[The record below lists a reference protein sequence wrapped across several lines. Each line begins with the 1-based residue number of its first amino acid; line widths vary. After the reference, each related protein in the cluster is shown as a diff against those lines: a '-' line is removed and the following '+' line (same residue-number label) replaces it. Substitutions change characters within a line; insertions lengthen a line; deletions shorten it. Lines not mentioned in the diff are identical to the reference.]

1 METFNRLP
9 WMAKDSVFHRLAEI
23 AEVSAMTKEERQKY
37 DYALRK
43 YRDNLCVY
51 EGAIQKGIEKGIAKG
66 MEQGIA
72 KGMKQGI
79 AKGMKQGIAKGV
91 TKRNVEIVRRMK
103 AKGYPLEEIMDCT
116 GLSADEIGALS

>member
-9 WMAKDSVFHRLAEI
+9 WVAKDSVFHRLAEI

-51 EGAIQKGIEKGIAKG
+51 EGAIQKGIEKGITKG
-66 MEQGIA
+66 E
-72 KGMKQGI
+72 
-79 AKGMKQGIAKGV
+79 

-116 GLSADEIGALS
+116 GLSAEEIDALS

>member
-1 METFNRLP
+1 MLKNMETFNRLP
-9 WMAKDSVFHRLAEI
+9 WVAKDSVFHRLAEI

-51 EGAIQKGIEKGIAKG
+51 EGAIQKGIAKG
-66 MEQGIA
+66 MEQGIT
-72 KGMKQGI
+72 KGE
-79 AKGMKQGIAKGV
+79 

-116 GLSADEIGALS
+116 GLSADEIDALS

>member
-9 WMAKDSVFHRLAEI
+9 WVAKDSVFHRLAEI

-43 YRDNLCVY
+43 YRDNLCVC
-51 EGAIQKGIEKGIAKG
+51 EGAILKG

-79 AKGMKQGIAKGV
+79 AKGVAKGV

-116 GLSADEIGALS
+116 GLSADEIDALL

>member
-9 WMAKDSVFHRLAEI
+9 WVAKDSVFHRLAEI

-51 EGAIQKGIEKGIAKG
+51 EGAIQKGIEKGMKQGIEK
-66 MEQGIA
+66 GIA
-72 KGMKQGI
+72 KGI
-79 AKGMKQGIAKGV
+79 TKGE

-116 GLSADEIGALS
+116 GLSADEVDALS

>member
-1 METFNRLP
+1 MKNMETFNRLP
-9 WMAKDSVFHRLAEI
+9 WVAKDSVFHRLAEI

-51 EGAIQKGIEKGIAKG
+51 EGAIQKGIEKGMKQGIEK
-66 MEQGIA
+66 GIA
-72 KGMKQGI
+72 KGI
-79 AKGMKQGIAKGV
+79 TKGE

-116 GLSADEIGALS
+116 GLSADEVDALS

>member
-9 WMAKDSVFHRLAEI
+9 WVAKDSVFHRLAEI

-51 EGAIQKGIEKGIAKG
+51 EGAIQKGIEKG
-66 MEQGIA
+66 
-72 KGMKQGI
+72 MKQGI
-79 AKGMKQGIAKGV
+79 TKGE

-116 GLSADEIGALS
+116 GLSADEIDALS

>member
-9 WMAKDSVFHRLAEI
+9 WVAKDSVFHRLAEI

-51 EGAIQKGIEKGIAKG
+51 EGAIQKGIEKGMKQGIEK
-66 MEQGIA
+66 GIA
-72 KGMKQGI
+72 KGI
-79 AKGMKQGIAKGV
+79 TKGE

-103 AKGYPLEEIMDCT
+103 VKGYPLEEIMDCT
-116 GLSADEIGALS
+116 GLSADEVDALS

>member
-9 WMAKDSVFHRLAEI
+9 WVAKDSVFHRLAEI

-51 EGAIQKGIEKGIAKG
+51 EGAIQKGIEKGI
-66 MEQGIA
+66 E
-72 KGMKQGI
+72 
-79 AKGMKQGIAKGV
+79 KGV

>member
-9 WMAKDSVFHRLAEI
+9 WVAKDSVFHRLAEI

-66 MEQGIA
+66 IT
-72 KGMKQGI
+72 KGE
-79 AKGMKQGIAKGV
+79 

-116 GLSADEIGALS
+116 GLSADEIDALS

>member
-1 METFNRLP
+1 MP
-9 WMAKDSVFHRLAEI
+9 WVAKDSVFHRLAEI

-51 EGAIQKGIEKGIAKG
+51 EGAIQKGIEKG
-66 MEQGIA
+66 MEQGIE
-72 KGMKQGI
+72 KGE
-79 AKGMKQGIAKGV
+79 

-116 GLSADEIGALS
+116 GLSADEIDALS

>member
-1 METFNRLP
+1 MLKNMETFNRLP
-9 WMAKDSVFHRLAEI
+9 WVAKDSVFHRLAEI

-51 EGAIQKGIEKGIAKG
+51 EGAIQKGIEKG
-66 MEQGIA
+66 
-72 KGMKQGI
+72 MKQGI
-79 AKGMKQGIAKGV
+79 AKGITKGE

-116 GLSADEIGALS
+116 GLSAEEIDALS

>member
-9 WMAKDSVFHRLAEI
+9 WVAKDSVFHRLAEI

-51 EGAIQKGIEKGIAKG
+51 EGAIQKGIAKG
-66 MEQGIA
+66 ME
-72 KGMKQGI
+72 
-79 AKGMKQGIAKGV
+79 QGIAKGV

>member
-9 WMAKDSVFHRLAEI
+9 WVAKDSVFHRLAEI

-51 EGAIQKGIEKGIAKG
+51 EGAIQKGIAKGITKG
-66 MEQGIA
+66 E
-72 KGMKQGI
+72 
-79 AKGMKQGIAKGV
+79 

-116 GLSADEIGALS
+116 GLSAEEIDALS

>member
-9 WMAKDSVFHRLAEI
+9 WVAKDSVFHRLAEI

-66 MEQGIA
+66 IT
-72 KGMKQGI
+72 KGE
-79 AKGMKQGIAKGV
+79 

-116 GLSADEIGALS
+116 GLSAEEIDALS

>member
-9 WMAKDSVFHRLAEI
+9 WVAKDSVFHRLAEI

-51 EGAIQKGIEKGIAKG
+51 EGAIQKGIEKG
-66 MEQGIA
+66 MEQGIE
-72 KGMKQGI
+72 KGE
-79 AKGMKQGIAKGV
+79 

-116 GLSADEIGALS
+116 GLSADEIDALS

>member
-9 WMAKDSVFHRLAEI
+9 WVAKDSVFHRLAEI

-51 EGAIQKGIEKGIAKG
+51 EGAIQKGIEKG
-66 MEQGIA
+66 
-72 KGMKQGI
+72 MKQGI
-79 AKGMKQGIAKGV
+79 EKGIMKGE

-116 GLSADEIGALS
+116 GLSAEEVDALS

>member
-1 METFNRLP
+1 
-9 WMAKDSVFHRLAEI
+9 MAKDSVFHRLAEI

-51 EGAIQKGIEKGIAKG
+51 EGAIQKGIEKG
-66 MEQGIA
+66 
-72 KGMKQGI
+72 MKQGI
-79 AKGMKQGIAKGV
+79 EKGIMKGE

-116 GLSADEIGALS
+116 GLSAEEVDALS

>member
-9 WMAKDSVFHRLAEI
+9 WVAKDSVFHRLAEI

-66 MEQGIA
+66 IT
-72 KGMKQGI
+72 KGE
-79 AKGMKQGIAKGV
+79 

-116 GLSADEIGALS
+116 GLSADEVDALS

>member
-9 WMAKDSVFHRLAEI
+9 WVAKDSVFHRLAEI

-72 KGMKQGI
+72 KG
-79 AKGMKQGIAKGV
+79 V

>member
-9 WMAKDSVFHRLAEI
+9 WVAKDSVFHRLAEI

-51 EGAIQKGIEKGIAKG
+51 EGAIQKGIEKG
-66 MEQGIA
+66 MEQGIE
-72 KGMKQGI
+72 KGI
-79 AKGMKQGIAKGV
+79 TKGE
-91 TKRNVEIVRRMK
+91 TRRNVEIVRRMK

-116 GLSADEIGALS
+116 GLSAEEVDALS

>member
-1 METFNRLP
+1 MGTFNRLP
-9 WMAKDSVFHRLAEI
+9 WVAKDSVFHRLAEI

-51 EGAIQKGIEKGIAKG
+51 EGAIQKGIEKGMKQGIEK
-66 MEQGIA
+66 GIA
-72 KGMKQGI
+72 KGI
-79 AKGMKQGIAKGV
+79 TKGE

-116 GLSADEIGALS
+116 GLSADEIDALS